1 MKSPAT
7 IRDVARRAGV
17 AVSTASLALN
27 GKPYV
32 SQEARLRVLQAAEE
46 LGYSPNMMAKNLA
59 DGRTRNLGLITP
71 ISLEHLFA
79 SSGFFVHLIRGMH
92 RATAEHGYTLSL
104 HIAESQ
110 NEAVSRVKAL
120 IQGRSV
126 DGLLITNPTVEIP
139 YLRDLKRHHI
149 PFVFIGRPLEEATYV
164 DNDNV
169 QVSRIAVHHL
179 IKHGHK
185 RIAFL
190 NGPRLF
196 TFCMDRLRGYRE
208 ALDEAGLSYDEQLV
222 WRSELVEPQAY
233 SVVWQQMLRADFTAL
248 FAGSD
253 VQALGAVRALRERGL
268 RVPQDVAVA
277 CVNDTELARH
287 ATPPLTT
294 VNLHEYWLGYWAV
307 KRLIQT
313 IDGEV
318 TEHPILIPGE
328 LIIRESCGC
337 AIDSSKGGGESRG
350 N

>member
-7 IRDVARRAGV
+7 IRDVAKRAGV

-32 SQEARLRVLQAAEE
+32 SQETRLRVLQAAEE
-46 LGYSPNMMAKNLA
+46 MGYHPNMMAKNLA

-92 RATAEHGYTLSL
+92 RATTEHGYTLSL

-110 NEAVSRVKAL
+110 DEAVSRVQTV
-120 IQGRSV
+120 IRGRSV

-139 YLRDLKRHHI
+139 YLRDLKRRRI
-149 PFVFIGRPLEEATYV
+149 PFVFIGRPLEKATYV

-169 QVSRIAVHHL
+169 QVSRLGVQHL
-179 IKHGHK
+179 IEHGHS

-190 NGPRLF
+190 NGPSHF
-196 TFCMDRLRGYRE
+196 TFCVDRMMGYRA
-208 ALDEAGLSYDEQLV
+208 ALEEAGLTYDERLV
-222 WRSELVEPQAY
+222 WHSELVEPSAY
-233 SVVWQQMLRADFTAL
+233 EVVWEQAPKHEFTAL

-253 VQALGAVRALRERGL
+253 VQALGAIRALRARGF
-268 RVPQDVAVA
+268 RVPQDVAVT
-277 CVNDTELARH
+277 CVNDTDLARH
-287 ATPPLTT
+287 STPPLTT
-294 VNLHEYWLGYWAV
+294 VDLHEYWLGYWAV

-313 IDGEV
+313 IDGEE
-318 TEHPILIPGE
+318 TEHPILIPGD
-328 LIIRESCGC
+328 LIARESCGC
-337 AIDSSKGGGESRG
+337 QVDS
-350 N
+350 